1 MSLDSHGARLT
12 RRDVQELAAASEQL
26 AVVAET
32 IRGIGPKWGEAVVNL
47 LIAVNVTIERIQN
60 KGAATFARYL
70 EKHGAPAA
78 QEASETPAA
87 GAISQISDI
96 SPPEKE
102 EP

>member
-26 AVVAET
+26 AVVAQT
-32 IRGIGPKWGEAVVNL
+32 IRDMGPKWGEAVVNL

-70 EKHGAPAA
+70 EKHGPQGA
-78 QEASETPAA
+78 QDASETGPTYDCPTCGQFA
-87 GAISQISDI
+87 
-96 SPPEKE
+96 PPEKE

>member
-26 AVVAET
+26 AVAAET
-32 IRGIGPKWGEAVVNL
+32 IRGMGPKWGEAVVNL

-70 EKHGAPAA
+70 EKNRPQGAQDLSDEPIVA
-78 QEASETPAA
+78 QDL
-87 GAISQISDI
+87 SDEPI
-96 SPPEKE
+96 ARPEKE
-102 EP
+102 E

>member
-12 RRDVQELAAASEQL
+12 RRDVQELASASDQL
-26 AVVAET
+26 AVAAET
-32 IRGIGPKWGEAVVNL
+32 IRSMGPKWGEAVVNL

-70 EKHGAPAA
+70 EKHGPQGA
-78 QEASETPAA
+78 QDASETAA
-87 GAISQISDI
+87 AAAIADQEPIAR
-96 SPPEKE
+96 PEKE